1 MKEVRVRSVNCTI
14 IFKECI
20 NVSSYMYRMAREG
33 LKSIFQEGMPWDIRG
48 NPVSETLQVP
58 SARGLGLIPGQGTGF
73 HMAATKS
80 WCATA

>member
-1 MKEVRVRSVNCTI
+1 
-14 IFKECI
+14 
-20 NVSSYMYRMAREG
+20 MAREG